1 MARSG
6 RRGDHSPENKPRA
19 FLINENKMNII
30 TRRSALGFVCG
41 AFLLL
46 VLEVGA
52 AFLFMGGFGSAE
64 ENAEPSLPPMTRLGD
79 LQGTFSDLD
88 GNSFSFADLRGKV
101 VVLNLWATWC
111 PPCRA
116 EMPSLDKL
124 WKKFKDDDRFR
135 VLCISA
141 ETLEDVRKD
150 SLPGTLT
157 MPLYVFSSPVPEELD
172 AEGLPTTYIF
182 DREGRVVF
190 GHTGMAVWDAPEVVA
205 YLEALLEMKTD

>member
-1 MARSG
+1 
-6 RRGDHSPENKPRA
+6 
-19 FLINENKMNII
+19 MNII

>member
-1 MARSG
+1 MARIG
-6 RRGDHSPENKPRA
+6 RRGDHCPESKPWA
-19 FLINENKMNII
+19 FLIYENEMNMI

-41 AFLLL
+41 AILLL

-52 AFLFMGGFGSAE
+52 AFLFMGSFGSAE
-64 ENAEPSLPPMTRLGD
+64 ENSETPLPRMTRLGD

-124 WKKFKDDDRFR
+124 WEKFKGDDRFR
-135 VLCISA
+135 VLCIST

-150 SLPGTLT
+150 SLPGTLR
-157 MPLYVFSSPVPEELD
+157 MPLYVFSSPVPAELD
-172 AEGLPTTYIF
+172 TEGLPTTYIF

-205 YLEALLEMKTD
+205 YLEALLEKKMD

>member
-1 MARSG
+1 M
-6 RRGDHSPENKPRA
+6 
-19 FLINENKMNII
+19 IMI

-52 AFLFMGGFGSAE
+52 AFLFMGSFGSAE
-64 ENAEPSLPPMTRLGD
+64 ENTETPLPRMTRLGD

-124 WKKFKDDDRFR
+124 WEKFKNDDRFR
-135 VLCISA
+135 VLCIST

-150 SLPGTLT
+150 SLPGTVT
-157 MPLYVFSSPVPEELD
+157 MPLYVFSTPVPEELD

-190 GHTGMAVWDAPEVVA
+190 GHTGMALWDAPEVVA
-205 YLEALLEMKTD
+205 YLEALLEKKTD